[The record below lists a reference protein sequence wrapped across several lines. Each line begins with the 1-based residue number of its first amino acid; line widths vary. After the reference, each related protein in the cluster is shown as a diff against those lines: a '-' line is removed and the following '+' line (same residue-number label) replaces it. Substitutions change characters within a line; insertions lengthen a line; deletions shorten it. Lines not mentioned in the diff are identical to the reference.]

1 MTSCGS
7 NCWRLRFSLE
17 NRSTLILAVTADLPG
32 LLRPAARA
40 SEIAVIEPPY
50 ALDERGVAPFTL
62 THNELNSLCPIHQP
76 RQRRKSVLFG
86 FSIPI
91 CSSIRNECG
100 FSAPQRAHSLF
111 LGAGSETKAQNEHIT
126 SALPPKADNSRHLGR
141 PRFVPILLQKDSAR
155 PNEQH

>member
-62 THNELNSLCPIHQP
+62 THNELNSLRPIYQP
-76 RQRRKSVLFG
+76 RQRRKSGLFG
-86 FSIPI
+86 FSIPS

-100 FSAPQRAHSLF
+100 FSAPQRASCAQKNTVIHTSSSRASKV
-111 LGAGSETKAQNEHIT
+111 GGTSIPSERAVC
-126 SALPPKADNSRHLGR
+126 
-141 PRFVPILLQKDSAR
+141 RFRSIRIWLIANQANWPAWCL
-155 PNEQH
+155 